1 MGLPSPFVVFMHFL
15 TFLFVSLILTCL
27 NLYVCPW
34 SELNGRKALPWLA
47 CDTRAKLLK
56 LRKWTISSFWWKEIN
71 LRLTA
76 TVDFNGLTL
85 VEQIITY
92 WIGPL
97 TLNGLRQ
104 HLMIEISQYKP
115 SEPRNWEKNF
125 SWDHGIEEPYQGPS
139 SVTIWTLRKIF
150 SITAHGNVCFRGWM
164 GVIVNL
170 LTVRHFN

>member
-1 MGLPSPFVVFMHFL
+1 MGLPSPFVVFIHFL

-56 LRKWTISSFWWKEIN
+56 LRKLTISSFWWKEIN
-71 LRLTA
+71 LRLTV
-76 TVDFNGLTL
+76 TVDFNRSTL

-115 SEPRNWEKNF
+115 SEPRNWKILVGITGLKNLIRDPLQSPF
-125 SWDHGIEEPYQGPS
+125 ERSARFFQSQPTET
-139 SVTIWTLRKIF
+139 SVFVVEWE
-150 SITAHGNVCFRGWM
+150 
-164 GVIVNL
+164 
-170 LTVRHFN
+170 